1 MKPVPIINA
10 LLPLVH
16 QEDRAADYIHSG
28 TYYEWYAAYAQYF
41 RPRRILEIG
50 SRRGYSLAAM
60 LLATDSIDLVVSI
73 DNESYG
79 VTVDEL
85 RATLS
90 KVIATDRFSI
100 WKLDSQ
106 QLSRLP
112 TDERFDLIHVD
123 GDHTEA
129 GALHDLQL
137 VQSHVAENGMIVL
150 DDVGFYP
157 SVMNAAL
164 KWLSNNRGWTARV
177 IPSFRGHI
185 LFFPP
190 PAKIEHRQEPS
201 KPTIDIPRFHVS
213 SIQEGMQAAVG
224 DCNGH
229 SYLERWE
236 QETPAFAQ
244 KIASHIPTDAATIV
258 DYGCGIGRLSKA
270 ILGLNDKIRIL
281 GVDASP
287 DKLRLAR
294 EYVNDSRF
302 VPMLPWDLFESF
314 DFVYSVYVLQHVA
327 AIELRHV
334 LERIHFFLRPDGKFV
349 CCSSDYRMALGHPQG
364 FFDDACLGVNLRKE
378 ITRLFDDEGD
388 LFDLDESPPIVRDM
402 VTAAGCPAGSIPHPA
417 KVYRRKDI
425 SRDTPYFRVL

>member
-1 MKPVPIINA
+1 MKPVPIVDA

-16 QEDRAADYIHSG
+16 QDDRSADYIHSG

-60 LLATDSIDLVVSI
+60 LLATNSIDRVVSI

-85 RATLS
+85 HATLA

-112 TDERFDLIHVD
+112 TDEQFDLIHVD
-123 GDHTEA
+123 GDHTES

-137 VQSHVAENGMIVL
+137 VQSHVAENGIIVL
-150 DDVGFYP
+150 DDVVFYP

-164 KWLSNNRGWTARV
+164 KWLSNNLGWTARL
-177 IPSFRGHI
+177 IPSYRGHI

-190 PAKIEHRQEPS
+190 PAKIEHRQDSSMPAIE
-201 KPTIDIPRFHVS
+201 IPRFRASTVD
-213 SIQEGMQAAVG
+213 EGMQTAVG
-224 DCNGH
+224 NCNGH
-229 SYLERWE
+229 TYLERWE

-244 KIASHIPTDAATIV
+244 KIASHIPSDAITIV
-258 DYGCGIGRLSKA
+258 DYGCGIGRLTKA
-270 ILGLNDKIRIL
+270 VLGLNDKIRIL
-281 GVDASP
+281 GIDASP
-287 DKLRLAR
+287 EKLRLAR
-294 EYVNDSRF
+294 EYVNDCRF
-302 VPMLPWDLFESF
+302 IPMFPDDLTENF

-334 LERIHFFLRPDGKFV
+334 LERIHCFLRPRGKFV
-349 CCSSDYRMALGHPQG
+349 YCSSDYRMTLGHPQG
-364 FFDDACLGVNLRKE
+364 FFDDSCLGVNLRKE
-378 ITRLFDDEGD
+378 IARLFDDEGD
-388 LFDLDESPPIVRDM
+388 LFDLDHSPQIIRDM
-402 VTAAGCPAGSIPHPA
+402 ITAAGCPAGSIPHPA

-425 SRDTPYFRVL
+425 PRDTPYFNVL